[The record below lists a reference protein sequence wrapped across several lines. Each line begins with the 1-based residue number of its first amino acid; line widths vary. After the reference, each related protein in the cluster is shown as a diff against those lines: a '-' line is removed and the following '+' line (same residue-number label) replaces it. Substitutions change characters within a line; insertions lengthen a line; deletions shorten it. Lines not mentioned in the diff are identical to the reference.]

1 MSPGPKGEIAD
12 PGLIEHSERFRPKR
26 WTVTDRV
33 HCLVGWGLANC
44 TVIEAPDGLVVVDT
58 GESVE
63 EANDHIAQTR
73 SFTEA
78 PVAAIVYSHFH
89 YVSGTSAWLSGID
102 HPIPIW
108 AHHKLPGNVAGSTA
122 ETGPSWIRRALT
134 QFGVFL
140 PHEGPDAMPNMGIG
154 PFMFNPEHT
163 TRTAGYE
170 PPTDVATE
178 FPAAVELGGLDAV
191 LHSAPSDAD
200 DSLVIHFPDLGVAI
214 NNNLWPAL
222 FNIYPLRGEPYRDPQ
237 ILLEGLDL
245 LRDLEPEHLVGV
257 HGPPISGHEEVQ
269 RALLD
274 YRDTIQFLWDQTV
287 RAINRGI
294 DPDVLSHEIVLPPRL
309 ARSPYARQHYGL
321 VRHHVRQIH
330 GGVLGWWGNDGA
342 ELMAHHPAEEARRI
356 VAGFGGRGA
365 MLAQLETALE
375 RDDAPWAAR
384 LGSWLLRVDPDDDDA
399 RRGKA
404 AALRRI
410 GQTTTSANVRA
421 FTLTE
426 ARELEG
432 STDRSALTRPIVS
445 RHQVRTAPA
454 ETYLRALRVQIDP
467 DRAADLH
474 RRLVVHLDDA
484 EPMAL
489 HVRGGVAAFESPP
502 RGEADLLLELDLDA
516 WADLIC
522 GKESVGALLD
532 SDRARLAV
540 GSVTE
545 LSGYF
550 DAFPDA
556 LVRTGS

>member
-12 PGLIEHSERFRPKR
+12 PGLIEHSEQFRPER
-26 WTVTDRV
+26 WTVADRV

-63 EANDHIAQTR
+63 EANDHIARTR

-89 YVSGTSAWLSGID
+89 YVSGTSAWLAGID
-102 HPIPIW
+102 DPIPIW

-140 PHEGPDAMPNMGIG
+140 PHDGPDAMPNMGIG

-178 FPAAVELGGLDAV
+178 FPATVELGGLDAV
-191 LHSAPSDAD
+191 LYSAPSDAD

-257 HGPPISGHEEVQ
+257 HGPPISGHDGGPAGTAGLPRHDPVPVGPDRPGDQ
-269 RALLD
+269 PRHRPRRALA
-274 YRDTIQFLWDQTV
+274 RDRTAAAPGPQPV
-287 RAINRGI
+287 RQAALRAG
-294 DPDVLSHEIVLPPRL
+294 PPPRPPDP
-309 ARSPYARQHYGL
+309 RRGPGL
-321 VRHHVRQIH
+321 VGQRRRRA
-330 GGVLGWWGNDGA
+330 DG
-342 ELMAHHPAEEARRI
+342 PPS
-356 VAGFGGRGA
+356 GRGGPTDRRGVRGSRCGA
-365 MLAQLETALE
+365 VTTGDRAGTRRCAVG
-375 RDDAPWAAR
+375 RPSGVVAASDR
-384 LGSWLLRVDPDDDDA
+384 S
-399 RRGKA
+399 RRRRRPAGKA

-432 STDRSALTRPIVS
+432 LTDRSGLTRPVVS

-454 ETYLRALRVQIDP
+454 ATYLRALRVQIDP

-474 RRLVVHLDDA
+474 RRLVVQLDDA

-502 RGEADLLLELDLDA
+502 RGEPDLLLELDLDA

-545 LSGYF
+545 LTEYF